1 MDLESFGYVVKP
13 NSGADQQKE
22 QQNADIDQ
30 VDPALQDPETEPEI
44 DLDEERD
51 PEDPWGEDS
60 EILQEEQEI
69 GVGSDE
75 VAAEPEILVDKRVNE
90 NDIEIV
96 GEVKELG
103 RPSKLDENTIKRLNT
118 ALKIGLS
125 QKKSALFSG
134 ISETTFYRWQR
145 RFNDIDEACG
155 GDPDNIKNAED
166 LELWEFWQSLKKAKV
181 EGEINHLGVITKAAE
196 NGVWQASAWFME
208 RSNPEEWGKRDKN
221 QLEDGKDEEVIK
233 VEIRYSS

>member
-75 VAAEPEILVDKRVNE
+75 VAAEPEILVDKRVNWSFAGKNYE
-90 NDIEIV
+90 FYLYCRSW
-96 GEVKELG
+96 GE
-103 RPSKLDENTIKRLNT
+103 
-118 ALKIGLS
+118 
-125 QKKSALFSG
+125 
-134 ISETTFYRWQR
+134 
-145 RFNDIDEACG
+145 
-155 GDPDNIKNAED
+155 
-166 LELWEFWQSLKKAKV
+166 
-181 EGEINHLGVITKAAE
+181 
-196 NGVWQASAWFME
+196 
-208 RSNPEEWGKRDKN
+208 
-221 QLEDGKDEEVIK
+221 
-233 VEIRYSS
+233 